1 MKSIKTNIGP
11 GMAGRGIYYLEGK
24 RIATFGLI
32 IFSLSCLAVQST
44 SGQDSVTDKNIRFI
58 DYYGFPE
65 GSSAWNSIGYNPK
78 DNTVYVG
85 ITDHRN
91 KVALYI
97 YDASKDSIHLKG
109 FISDMA
115 NLRPFQ
121 WQAKIHT
128 KFVAGS
134 NGDMYFAT
142 DGGESRE
149 EYLMDHPKGYSG
161 GFIMKWSPSEEKIT
175 NLGIGLQY
183 ESIKD
188 IDIDTATGKIYT
200 ISYPQVHFLVYDPKT
215 NEMKDHGLLGS
226 GHVPRMMFTDRWSNC
241 YYVDWR
247 QRLVKYEKSAGKLV
261 FAENSLPSFPGTPGE
276 HIITGITAFA
286 NDERN
291 DVIYFITY
299 GAKVIAFYPQQT
311 GIGKVE
317 DLGGVIDVPG
327 KEKWNYYVPNLNVG
341 NNGKLYYVIGGHGIY
356 AKKDQSLF
364 VEFDPKSKTNK
375 VLFEYPSTVF
385 VEATGCNTKDK
396 DGNLYFAGKRNVPRS
411 EKNKGNLAELGDNPT
426 VPFLVKFNPD
436 KKVQ

>member
-1 MKSIKTNIGP
+1 MKKYKAIIGLE
-11 GMAGRGIYYLEGK
+11 MAGMRRNYLKKK
-24 RIATFGLI
+24 RNSTIGLI
-32 IFSLSCLAVQST
+32 LFALSGLTVQSA
-44 SGQDSVTDKNIRFI
+44 SAQNGITDKNIRFI

-85 ITDHRN
+85 ITDHRD

-97 YDASKDSIHLKG
+97 YNSSKDSIRLKG
-109 FISDMA
+109 FISDLG

-128 KFVAGS
+128 KFVAGK

-149 EYLMDHPKGYSG
+149 EYLMESPKGYAG

-175 NLGIGLQY
+175 NLGMGLQY
-183 ESIKD
+183 ESFKD
-188 IDIDTATGKIYT
+188 IDIDNTTGKIYT
-200 ISYPQVHFLVYDPKT
+200 ISYPQVHFQVYDPKT
-215 NEMKDHGLLGS
+215 NIMKDHGRLGS
-226 GHVPRMMFTDRWSNC
+226 AHVPRMMFTDKWGNC

-247 QRLVKYEKSAGKLV
+247 QRLVKYEKSEEKLV

-286 NDERN
+286 KDARN
-291 DVIYFITY
+291 GVIYLITY
-299 GAKVIAFYPQQT
+299 GAKVLAFYPQEK

-327 KEKWNYYVPNLNVG
+327 KEKWNYYVPNLNFG
-341 NNGKLYYVIGGHGIY
+341 NNGKLYYLIGGHGMY
-356 AKKDQSLF
+356 AKKDVSLF
-364 VEFDPKSKTNK
+364 VEFDPKSKTSN

-385 VEATGCNTKDK
+385 VEATGCDTKDK
-396 DGNLYFAGKRNVPRS
+396 DGNLYFAGKRNVPKKDG
-411 EKNKGNLAELGDNPT
+411 KNSNLAEAGDRPT